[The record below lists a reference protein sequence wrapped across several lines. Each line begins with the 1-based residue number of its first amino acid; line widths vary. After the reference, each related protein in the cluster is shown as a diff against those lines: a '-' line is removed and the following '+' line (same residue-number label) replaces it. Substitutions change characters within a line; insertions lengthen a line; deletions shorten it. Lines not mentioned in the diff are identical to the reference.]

1 MNTASLNSYCDKK
14 GQTVSGY
21 MYKDISLLKN
31 ESLIRIENLTNGA
44 FTLHS
49 QTY

>member
-1 MNTASLNSYCDKK
+1 MQLHLTAIVIRKDRQYLATCI
-14 GQTVSGY
+14 
-21 MYKDISLLKN
+21 KDISLLKN